1 MAMSI
6 KSAEADALARKV
18 SAITGQS
25 LTAAIVTALRE
36 RLERLEKMN
45 ERGSLVEQLNAIAQ
59 RAAEL
64 PVLDQRNPEEIIGY
78 DEKGVPADGR

>member
-1 MAMSI
+1 MSI